1 MRACLLVAFAIL
13 FAPLVRAQDPLPT
26 RNDLI
31 REVLDAK
38 PSPLTPTFHDDAR
51 SYHVIKEDLAKGL
64 FEEAEK
70 RKLDLRGVL
79 IAGPMSL
86 DPLRTYTVVA
96 FIREGD
102 QVRANVLVF
111 PHARITY
118 KSTGLV
124 TVERYGKWVAE
135 MEGTGV
141 LEPKLPASARGAKD
155 EAKRDRMFTRFFA
168 TSGPGGKDRRSYYA
182 DPQELEEG
190 KRGRFQ
196 EVLNGILETQEE
208 RYSV

>member
-1 MRACLLVAFAIL
+1 MARAE
-13 FAPLVRAQDPLPT
+13 DPLPT
-26 RNDLI
+26 RTDFI
-31 REVLDAK
+31 REVLDPK
-38 PSPLTPTFHDDAR
+38 PSPTTPKFHDDTR

-86 DPLRTYTVVA
+86 DPLWTYTVVA

-102 QVRANVLVF
+102 RVRANVVVF

-124 TVERYGKWVAE
+124 TVERYEKWVAE

-141 LEPKLPASARGAKD
+141 LKPKLPSAARGEKD
-155 EAKRDRMFTRFFA
+155 EAKRDRMFTLLFA
-168 TSGPGGKDRRSYYA
+168 SLGPGGKDCRSYYA

-196 EVLNGILETQEE
+196 EVLNGILENQEE
-208 RYSV
+208 TYSVYKD